1 MDQTV
6 KEAVE
11 ARLAGGLGKRF
22 RMIPKE
28 LPSFDG
34 PNIAAQLN
42 CMSDGEFDALPFG
55 VVEMNHKFEVL
66 RCNLTQMRHSKLPP
80 DQVIGHSFFRD
91 LAPWGNNRAVA
102 KRYQVDSLDETIPY
116 TVSLNLQPLAVTLR
130 MLKPAYNERMY
141 LLVTWL

>member
-1 MDQTV
+1 
-6 KEAVE
+6 
-11 ARLAGGLGKRF
+11 
-22 RMIPKE
+22 MIAKE

-55 VVEMNHKFEVL
+55 VVEMNHEFKVL
-66 RCNLTQMRHSKLPP
+66 RCNLTQMRHSKLPT

-116 TVSLNLQPLAVTLR
+116 TVSLNLQPLPVTLR